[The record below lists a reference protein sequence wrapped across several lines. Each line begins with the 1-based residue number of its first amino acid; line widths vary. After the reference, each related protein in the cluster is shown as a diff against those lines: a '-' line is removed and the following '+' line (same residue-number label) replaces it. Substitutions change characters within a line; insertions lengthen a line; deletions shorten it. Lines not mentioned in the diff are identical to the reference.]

1 MKTDLTAMRMTNP
14 RTSTPQM
21 MPTMSIMSEL
31 MPIPGSGFSVTMLGT
46 TGGLSCLGPSFRP
59 ELGTEPSMLLLLA
72 AISVP
77 VGKTMNSSVP
87 NAG

>member
-1 MKTDLTAMRMTNP
+1 MKTVLTAMF
-14 RTSTPQM
+14 Q
-21 MPTMSIMSEL
+21 SENQH
-31 MPIPGSGFSVTMLGT
+31 SADDAHDEHNVGT

-87 NAG
+87 TAG